1 MTFRAQP
8 VKRRSRGSSTHDDQ
22 RQQLIVTLGFIV
34 VIAVGVLML
43 GGVVLATYYGDH
55 LAAVATIDGTAISKD
70 QWNDRQVVDQY
81 RYALLEQQIT
91 SAVNNG
97 QLDQATA
104 DQEMQYVQQ
113 QVAAIP
119 TTAVDELI
127 DAVLQ
132 QKLAAQ
138 KGVTVTQAD
147 VDAQLTKE
155 ATTPE
160 QRKVLAIFVAPGES
174 PAASVSPDVSPGV
187 SASPATGASA
197 APNATPASSPAA
209 TASAP
214 AASPASASTAP
225 SASDVPS
232 GPTAAQKATAKSLA
246 EQALA
251 ALDAGKSFDQV
262 ATEYSTDASAT
273 DGGNYGYVYATDT
286 VDEAWIKALF
296 SLSLNGT
303 TRVVEGADGTYRI
316 GRVTD
321 IVPAKTDGNYQKS
334 VEQSGVS
341 LAAYRAATLADLYR
355 QKLSDRVT
363 ADATTGN
370 IEQVH
375 AWEIRIGNTDGSSG
389 AAITGPQVQA
399 SHILYSPKGDPSTA
413 SSVPAGDPSWA
424 EAEKKAQAAADKLRA
439 IADPAARATEFAK
452 LAKAESDDTSSGEAG
467 GDLGWFSE
475 ATMVKEFADA
485 VFTGSHAADEIIGP
499 VKSQYGYHVILYVAE
514 RAAPADRVT
523 AVQQALAAP
532 GADFAAIAKA
542 NSDAEDAAEGGDM
555 GWIARLQ
562 NAAEVEKVLFGLQA
576 GQVSVPVTQ
585 SDGVYIYRVSERA
598 ERPVDAS
605 QKAALESSAFT
616 YWYDQ
621 QKSQSKIWRSP
632 DVTGLATTG

>member
-8 VKRRSRGSSTHDDQ
+8 VKRRSRGSSMHDDQ

-43 GGVVLATYYGDH
+43 GGVVFATYYGDH
-55 LAAVATIDGTAISKD
+55 LAAVATIDGTSISKD

-91 SAVNNG
+91 AAVNNG

-138 KGVTVTQAD
+138 KGITVTQAD

-174 PAASVSPDVSPGV
+174 PAASVSPDVSPGA
-187 SASPATGASA
+187 SASPAAGASA
-197 APNATPASSPAA
+197 APSGT
-209 TASAP
+209 P
-214 AASPASASTAP
+214 AASPAAAASSPVASPPSASPAA

-232 GPTAAQKATAKSLA
+232 GPTAAQKAEAKSLA

-273 DGGNYGYVYATDT
+273 NGGNYGYVYATDT
-286 VDEAWIKALF
+286 VDDAWIKALF
-296 SLSLNGT
+296 SLSLN
-303 TRVVEGADGTYRI
+303 
-316 GRVTD
+316 D
-321 IVPAKTDGNYQKS
+321 IVPAKTDGNYQKAIDLA
-334 VEQSGVS
+334 GVKLS
-341 LAAYRAATLADLYR
+341 AYRAATLADLYR

-424 EAEKKAQAAADKLRA
+424 ESQKKAQAAADRLRA
-439 IADPAARATEFAK
+439 IADPAARATEFAT
-452 LAKAESDDTSSGEAG
+452 LAKSESDDTASGEAG

-514 RAAPADRVT
+514 RPAPADRVT

-542 NSDAEDAAEGGDM
+542 NSDAEDAADGGDM

-562 NAAEVEKVLFGLQA
+562 NAAEVEKVLFGLRA
-576 GQVSVPVTQ
+576 GQVSAPVTQ

-605 QKAALESSAFT
+605 QKTALESSAFT

-621 QKSQSKIWRSP
+621 QKSQSNIWRSP

>member
-8 VKRRSRGSSTHDDQ
+8 VKRRSSGSSRHDDA

-34 VIAVGVLML
+34 VIAVGVLTL
-43 GGVVLATYYGDH
+43 GGVVVATYYGDH
-55 LAAVATIDGTAISKD
+55 LAAVATIDGTSISRD

-132 QKLAAQ
+132 QKLAGQ
-138 KGVTVTQAD
+138 KGITVTQAD

-155 ATTPE
+155 ATAPE

-174 PAASVSPDVSPGV
+174 PAASVSPD
-187 SASPATGASA
+187 ASPAASAGPAAASA
-197 APNATPASSPAA
+197 APTSTAVASAA
-209 TASAP
+209 PTRSAP
-214 AASPASASTAP
+214 AASPASASPAP
-225 SASDVPS
+225 SASDAPS
-232 GPTAAQKATAKSLA
+232 GPTAAQKAEAKSRA

-251 ALDAGKSFDQV
+251 ALDAGKPFDQV
-262 ATEYSTDASAT
+262 ATEYSTDSSAT
-273 DGGNYGYVYATDT
+273 SGGNYGYVYATDA

-303 TRVVEGADGTYRI
+303 TGVVEGADGTYRI
-316 GRVTD
+316 GRVVD

-334 VEQSGVS
+334 VEQSGVN

-355 QKLSDRVT
+355 QRLSDRVT
-363 ADATTGN
+363 AEATTGN
-370 IEQVH
+370 VEQVH
-375 AWEIRIGNTDGSSG
+375 AWEIKIGNTDGSSG

-413 SSVPAGDPSWA
+413 SSVPADDPSWA
-424 EAEKKAQAAADKLRA
+424 EALKKARAAAARLRA
-439 IADPAARATEFAK
+439 IADPTARAAEFAT
-452 LAKAESDDTSSGEAG
+452 LAKAESNDTSSGATG

-499 VKSQYGYHVILYVAE
+499 VKSQYGYHVILFVAE
-514 RAAPADRVT
+514 RPAPADRVT

-532 GADFAAIAKA
+532 GADFAAVAKA
-542 NSDAEDAAEGGDM
+542 NSDAQDAAEGGDM

-562 NAAEVEKVLFGLQA
+562 DTADVEKVLFGLQT
-576 GQVSVPVTQ
+576 GQVSAPVTQ
-585 SDGVYIYRVSERA
+585 SDGVYIYRISERA
-598 ERPVDAS
+598 QRPVDAS
-605 QKAALESSAFT
+605 QKTALESSAFT

-632 DVTGLATTG
+632 DVAGAATTG